1 MGDSAESPGTN
12 KMKFRIKL
20 PKKKSLMDYFKD
32 YCGYTGIHGFIYI
45 GEDRT
50 FLEK

>member
-1 MGDSAESPGTN
+1 MGETEVSGVTN
-12 KMKFRIKL
+12 KTKFRIKF

-50 FLEK
+50 LLER